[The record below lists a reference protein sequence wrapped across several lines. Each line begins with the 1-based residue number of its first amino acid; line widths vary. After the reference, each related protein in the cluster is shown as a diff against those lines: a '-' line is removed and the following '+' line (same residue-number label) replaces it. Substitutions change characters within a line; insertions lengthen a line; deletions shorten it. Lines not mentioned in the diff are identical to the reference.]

1 MKSLFF
7 SALFI
12 VATFIQTANAALIIN
27 EVNLGD
33 EDYLELVNTGNT
45 AIDLQGYSINF
56 YEYSSNIFTF
66 INSLSLNPGAILVV
80 GEEPTHDID
89 VGFNIPINDGTAFSI
104 AMFNATG
111 TLIDFITA
119 IDNINVPNGASFVG
133 GPLADVN
140 DDDLYVY
147 QRVSDT
153 HSGNNFYASD
163 WIIASP
169 TEGEP
174 PIAFTAQV
182 PEPSS
187 FAILALGMIGLLS
200 RKLKA
205 TK

>member
-7 SALFI
+7 STVLI
-12 VATFIQTANAALIIN
+12 VATLIQTANAALIIN

-33 EDYLELVNTGNT
+33 EDYIELVNTGNT

-56 YEYSSNIFTF
+56 FESSSDVFTF
-66 INSLSLNPGAILVV
+66 TNSFFLASGDILVV
-80 GEEPTHDID
+80 GEEPSHDID
-89 VGFNIPINDGTAFSI
+89 VDFNIPINDGTAFSI

-119 IDNINVPNGASFVG
+119 IQNINVPNGASFIG
-133 GPLADVN
+133 GPLADVV
-140 DDDLYVY
+140 DDNLYVY
-147 QRVSDT
+147 QRVKDT
-153 HSGNNFYASD
+153 HSGNTFYASD
-163 WIIASP
+163 WTIASP
-169 TEGEP
+169 TEGQP
-174 PIAFTAQV
+174 PIAFTAQI

-187 FAILALGMIGLLS
+187 FAILALGMIGLFS